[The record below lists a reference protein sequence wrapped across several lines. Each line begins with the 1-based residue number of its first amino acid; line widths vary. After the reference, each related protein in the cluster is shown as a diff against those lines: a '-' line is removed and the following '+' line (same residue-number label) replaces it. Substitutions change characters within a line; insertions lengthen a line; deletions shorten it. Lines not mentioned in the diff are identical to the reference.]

1 MRSMNQLHAK
11 KLACDSGVSSW
22 ALLTLLCLCMIL
34 ATGCQTLRTDFEEPS
49 VSVTSF
55 EPLSSEGFAPRFE
68 IGLRVVN
75 PNPENLNLRGMSY
88 KLFLNDH
95 EVLDGAANGLPVV
108 PAYGEA
114 EFKVVATVGL
124 IAGIRFVND
133 MLQNTRGLIAYRL
146 QAKLDAGAMAPTI
159 RIEKVGSFSP

>member
-1 MRSMNQLHAK
+1 MG
-11 KLACDSGVSSW
+11 SGSLL
-22 ALLTLLCLCMIL
+22 ALLCFCIFL
-34 ATGCQTLRTDFEEPS
+34 ATGCATPRHDFEEPS

-55 EPLSSEGFAPRFE
+55 TPLPSEGLAPRFE

-75 PNPENLNLRGMSY
+75 PNPESLSLRGMSY
-88 KLFLNDH
+88 KLFLNDY

-114 EFKVVATVGL
+114 EFKVVASVGL

-133 MLQNTRGLIAYRL
+133 MLQNARDLIDYRL
-146 QAKLDAGAMAPTI
+146 QARLDAGAIAPTI
-159 RIEKVGSFSP
+159 RIDKVGSFSPRTLSTLDREPRQMQKH

>member
-1 MRSMNQLHAK
+1 MHRMDQLHTKIPANNGGMGSGPL
-11 KLACDSGVSSW
+11 LA
-22 ALLTLLCLCMIL
+22 LLCLCIFL
-34 ATGCQTLRTDFEEPS
+34 ATGCATPRHNFEEPS
-49 VSVTSF
+49 ISVTSF
-55 EPLSSEGFAPRFE
+55 TPLSSEGLAPRFE

-95 EVLDGAANGLPVV
+95 DVLDGAANGLPSV

-133 MLQNTRGLIAYRL
+133 MLQNARGLIAYRI
-146 QAKLDAGAMAPTI
+146 QARLDVGTMAPTI
-159 RIEKVGSFSP
+159 RIEKAGSFSP